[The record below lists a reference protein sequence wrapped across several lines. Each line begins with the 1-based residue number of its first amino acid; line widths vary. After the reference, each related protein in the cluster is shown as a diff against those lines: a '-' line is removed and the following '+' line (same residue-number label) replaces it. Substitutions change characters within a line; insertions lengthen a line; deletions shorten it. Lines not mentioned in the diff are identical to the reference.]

1 MTSASKMGRR
11 QRGLALVSVLWGI
24 AILSLIA
31 AAMLTASVTSAR
43 IDRNVWD
50 ATRASTVADAAVNRA
65 ILSLMDERA
74 KRQPRVDGVPA
85 DLAVDGVPV
94 RQWIQDESG
103 KININTADKTLLQ
116 ALFAAQGMSAGDAG
130 TLADAVIARRLPQK
144 PYHATDELLMVPGLS
159 RTLYARIAALVTA
172 YGHVA
177 NVNAEVAPRDVLR
190 ILPGMTDQAV
200 DDALK
205 AREVTRAQALASDDT
220 ASTQLVQA
228 NATFLI
234 TAEVH
239 VDKARVVRSAA
250 VMFTGDESNPYIVL
264 GWH

>member
-1 MTSASKMGRR
+1 MGRRR

-24 AILSLIA
+24 SILSLIA

-50 ATRASTVADAAVNRA
+50 AAHAGAVADATVNRA
-65 ILSLMDERA
+65 ILSLMDERG

-85 DLAVDGVPV
+85 DSVYDRVPV
-94 RQWIQDESG
+94 RLWIQDESG

-116 ALFAAQGMSAGDAG
+116 ALFMAQGLSDGDAG
-130 TLADAVIARRLPQK
+130 SLADAVIARRSPQR
-144 PYHATDELLMVPGLS
+144 PYHATDELLTVPGMS
-159 RTLYARIAALVTA
+159 RGLYARIAPLTTA
-172 YGHVA
+172 YGHA
-177 NVNAEVAPRDVLR
+177 GSVNADVAPRDVLR
-190 ILPGMTDQAV
+190 VLPGMTDQSV

-205 AREVTRAQALASDDT
+205 ARETARAQALASDDT
-220 ASTQLVQA
+220 ASAKRVQA

-239 VDKARVVRSAA
+239 GGKARVVRGAA
-250 VMFTGDESNPYIVL
+250 VMFTGDESKPYVIL